1 MPPSHGPT
9 SFQYMEGDMHNRK
22 GRGREGRREGEREGE
37 RESKKKDLD
46 TISMKNGGKAY
57 LSDL

>member
-1 MPPSHGPT
+1 MVPLHFNT
-9 SFQYMEGDMHNRK
+9 WREICTTEREEG
-22 GRGREGRREGEREGE
+22 GREGEGEREGE